1 VLYSDC
7 KVPRVPRRTG
17 AAPETFHSA
26 ASGSQVPMLIKY
38 LVYYLVYSKVRG
50 PSVDARVYAFMSV
63 PLVLEYEAVL
73 TREEHRKVRGLSVL
87 EVNEIINSLASVA
100 ESAQIRFLWR
110 PLLPDPADDMVLETA
125 GRRSS
130 RPACHVQPRGFRG
143 CGKRTGTPLMPLL
156 ARE

>member
-50 PSVDARVYAFMSV
+50 PSVDARVDAFIVGSTCSRV
-63 PLVLEYEAVL
+63 WGCVDA
-73 TREEHRKVRGLSVL
+73 
-87 EVNEIINSLASVA
+87 
-100 ESAQIRFLWR
+100 
-110 PLLPDPADDMVLETA
+110 
-125 GRRSS
+125 RR
-130 RPACHVQPRGFRG
+130 
-143 CGKRTGTPLMPLL
+143 T
-156 ARE
+156 

>member
-1 VLYSDC
+1 MSYAISSLLRLALDTDVLVAAMRS
-7 KVPRVPRRTG
+7 RGG
-17 AAPETFHSA
+17 ASW
-26 ASGSQVPMLIKY
+26 Q
-38 LVYYLVYSKVRG
+38 LVNRALTRE
-50 PSVDARVYAFMSV
+50 FTLLLSV